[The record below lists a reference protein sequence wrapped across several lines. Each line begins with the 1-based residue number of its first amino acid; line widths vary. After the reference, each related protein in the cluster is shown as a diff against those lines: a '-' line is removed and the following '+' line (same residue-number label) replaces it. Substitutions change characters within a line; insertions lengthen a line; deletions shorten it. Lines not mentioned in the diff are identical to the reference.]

1 MNYPKPFQV
10 WETSDHNMSI
20 KIRYL
25 NCAVQSR
32 DLPKLCNDPDGALH
46 KAHIQ
51 IKSDRTTTLGRVH
64 CDVGELVI
72 KRYNTKN
79 IWHLIRRNFQTS
91 RARNSLEM
99 SRRFAEVGIRVAEP
113 MAVIESGF
121 GPFRGRSWFIS
132 RYLDNELLLDYLGQ
146 PQTTDVLE
154 RIRSEITSIFR
165 KLLRNH
171 MSHGDMKATN
181 ILVMENDL
189 LLIDLDASKN
199 HRFDLFHKK
208 ALSRDKKRFLKNWK
222 SDPRLLKVFADS
234 LDAQGIGNQI

>member
-1 MNYPKPFQV
+1 
-10 WETSDHNMSI
+10 MSI

-25 NCAVQSR
+25 NSAVQSR
-32 DLPKLCNDPDGALH
+32 DLPKLCDDPDGALQ
-46 KAHIQ
+46 KACIQ
-51 IKSDRTTTLGRVH
+51 IKSDKTTTLGRLH

-79 IWHLIRRNFQTS
+79 MWHLIRRNFQTS

-121 GPFRGRSWFIS
+121 GPFRGRSWFVS
-132 RYLDNELLLDYLGQ
+132 RYLDKELLLDYLGQ
-146 PQTTDVLE
+146 PRNKDVLE
-154 RIRSEITSIFR
+154 RIRSEITSIFE
-165 KLLRNH
+165 KLLKNH

-181 ILVMENDL
+181 ILVVENDL
-189 LLIDLDASKN
+189 LMIDLDASKK

-208 ALSRDKKRFLKNWK
+208 ALGRDRKRFLKNWR
-222 SDPRLLKVFADS
+222 SDSRLLKIFADS
-234 LDAQGIGNQI
+234 LDAQGIGE